1 MLIFKM
7 KNGEVKHLTIFQ
19 NLIIVGVGPLGKDH
33 GHFIKGIFPF
43 GQNGKINLNDVYG
56 HPKAP
61 LSEKEYLDKFSKCC
75 LSSTKKIDKNQVC
88 QMIDFIFDLENKTNV
103 IDFFKII

>member
-1 MLIFKM
+1 
-7 KNGEVKHLTIFQ
+7 
-19 NLIIVGVGPLGKDH
+19 
-33 GHFIKGIFPF
+33 
-43 GQNGKINLNDVYG
+43 
-56 HPKAP
+56 

-75 LSSTKKIDKNQVC
+75 LSSTKQIDKNQVS